1 MKISIDLQSLGPIG
15 EIAGLFGGP
24 FIIDVDEA
32 VYLQPTGKIIEGK
45 CELVEEPKLLEEK
58 DATSGT
64 QEMAR

>member
-15 EIAGLFGGP
+15 EIVGLFGGP

-32 VYLQPTGKIIEGK
+32 VYQQPGKIIEGQY
-45 CELVEEPKLLEEK
+45 ELVEEPKLLEEK